1 MLICKYTR
9 LQNAAYVP
17 HLDML
22 RNVSMAVRRV
32 GIRAEYS
39 EGFNPHMK
47 IFFGQPLPIG
57 TESRAEYFCLFTSED
72 PQSFMQKMNASLPQ
86 GVVVTAAAQTEKD
99 PNVSKLMAFADYTV
113 TMRGIIPI
121 KTLQNAANFLQED
134 ACVITYPHK
143 GEEVQKDV
151 KPLVKRIEAG
161 ENALKF
167 RLACGNRNL
176 RADRL
181 MAHLQKVYAIETG
194 YDVVKTAMYDA
205 QERNLDALFFGGLK

>member
-9 LQNAAYVP
+9 LGNAAFVP

-22 RNVSMAVRRV
+22 RSVSMAVRRV
-32 GIRAEYS
+32 GVPAEYS

-57 TESRAEYFCLFTSED
+57 TESRAEYFCLFTGED
-72 PQSFMQKMNASLPQ
+72 PQIFMQKMNASLPQ
-86 GVVVTAAAQTEKD
+86 GVSITAAAQTEKD

-121 KTLQNAANFLQED
+121 KTLQKAAKFCKED
-134 ACVITYPHK
+134 ACVITYTHK
-143 GEEVQKDV
+143 GAEEQKDV
-151 KPLVKRIEAG
+151 KPLIARMEASEG
-161 ENALKF
+161 ALRF

-181 MAHLQKVYAIETG
+181 MAHLQKAYAIETG
-194 YDVVKTAMYDA
+194 YDIVKTAMYDE
-205 QERNLDALFFGGLK
+205 QGRNLDALFFGGGD

>member
-9 LQNAAYVP
+9 LGNAAFIP

-22 RNVSMAVRRV
+22 RSMSMAVRRI
-32 GIRAEYS
+32 GARAEYS

-57 TESRAEYFCLFTSED
+57 TESRAEYFCLFTDED
-72 PQSFMQKMNASLPQ
+72 PQSFTEKMNKSLPQ
-86 GVVVTAAAQTEKD
+86 GVSITAAARTEKD
-99 PNVSKLMAFADYTV
+99 PNVSKLMAFADYTA

-121 KTLQNAANFLQED
+121 KTLQNAANFHKEGT
-134 ACVITYPHK
+134 CRITYTHK
-143 GEEVQKDV
+143 GEEVQKEV
-151 KPLVKRIEAG
+151 GPLIKHIEASEG
-161 ENALKF
+161 ALHF

-181 MAHLQKVYAIETG
+181 MAHLQKAYAIETG
-194 YDVVKTAMYDA
+194 YDIVKTAMYDE
-205 QERNLDALFFGGLK
+205 QGRNLDALFFGGGD